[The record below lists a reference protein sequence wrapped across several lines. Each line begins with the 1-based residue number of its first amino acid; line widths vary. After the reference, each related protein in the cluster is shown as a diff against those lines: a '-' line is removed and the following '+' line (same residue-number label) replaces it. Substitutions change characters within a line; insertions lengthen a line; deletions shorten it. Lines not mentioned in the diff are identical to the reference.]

1 MKSNLLFINILLI
14 TFGNLSA
21 ASAEIAQLQ
30 DINLPNQS
38 ADLLKQQPEET
49 EPECPPEDEQVETE
63 DQDLPEACQQ
73 KEEEASS
80 EADIEITVTGT
91 RTPRT
96 LQDSP
101 GTITV
106 IDDEDIQNLFIR
118 DIKDLTRYEPGVS
131 VRNRPTRGGN
141 SSINIRGIEGNR
153 VLIQIDGVR
162 VPDIYS
168 LTSRDLVDFES
179 IRTVEIIRGPA
190 STLYGSDAIGGVVS
204 FITKDP
210 EDYLNIF
217 NRPFYV
223 SGKVNYN
230 TSDYGLA
237 GTITLAGGDQK
248 LSGLLQYTRRDQN
261 ELQNYGGIAPN
272 PQDISG
278 NNFFSK
284 VVFRPNEQNTF
295 RLTGELVNRQTDTDV
310 RSSAGF
316 NPFTRLT
323 TVSQFAEDET
333 RRDRISLSHEYSNP
347 NSSLFQN
354 LRWQFYYQDA
364 ATTENAETSFL
375 NSARQSIRRVQKN
388 TFSQQIIGGDVQLES
403 NFKTGNVNHRLIYGF
418 DLFNTDTTRPR
429 DATEFNQTTG
439 AVTKNVIGELFPNK
453 AFPDT
458 NTLRGGIYVQNE
470 IEFADG
476 RITLIPGIRYD
487 YYQLS
492 PNRDADFNRINTE
505 NYEVKGFSDSA
516 ISPRLGIVAKVTPE
530 VSLYAQ
536 YARGFRSPP
545 YDDANL
551 AFTNFAFGYT
561 VLPNA
566 NLKPETSDSY
576 EVGVRGNFPQGKFS
590 LTGFYNRY
598 NNFIDTVQVGV
609 LRIGGRPFQQF
620 QSQNIR
626 GATIY
631 GIEAKGEYRFSKT
644 PDGWGI
650 FGGFAYAVGDNKET
664 NQPLDSI
671 DPFKAVLG
679 LRYRS
684 PQDVWGAELATTVVA
699 DKDRVSNS
707 NFFKPKAYTVVDLL
721 GYYNINPNTT
731 LNLGIFNLFNERYI
745 EWADV
750 RGVNAGDRFLDLYTQ
765 PGINL
770 AASLTVRF

>member
-14 TFGNLSA
+14 TVGNLAA
-21 ASAEIAQLQ
+21 ASAEMPQFQ
-30 DINLPNQS
+30 DINLPNHN

-49 EPECPPEDEQVETE
+49 PPECPPEENQAEAN
-63 DQDLPEACQQ
+63 DQNLPEACQQ
-73 KEEEASS
+73 EEEETSS

-91 RTPRT
+91 RTPRA

-101 GTITV
+101 GTITI
-106 IDDEDIQNLFIR
+106 IDDDDIQNLFIR
-118 DIKDLTRYEPGVS
+118 DIKDLIRYEPGVS
-131 VRNRPTRGGN
+131 VRNRPTRAGN

-162 VPDIYS
+162 VPDIYVN
-168 LTSRDLVDFES
+168 TSRDLVDFES
-179 IRTVEIIRGPA
+179 LSKVEIIRGPA

-237 GTITLAGGDQK
+237 ETLTLAGGDEK

-272 PQDISG
+272 PQDVGG

-284 VVFRPNEQNTF
+284 VVFRPNDNNTF
-295 RLTGELVNRQTDTDV
+295 RLTGELLDRNTETDV

-323 TVSQFAEDET
+323 TVSQFAEDDV
-333 RRDRISLSHEYSNP
+333 RRGRISLSHDYANP

-354 LRWQFYYQDA
+354 LRWQVYYQDA
-364 ATTENAETSFL
+364 DTTEEVETRFI
-375 NSARQSIRRVQKN
+375 NGARQNIRRVQKN
-388 TFSQQIIGGDVQLES
+388 SFSQQIIGGDVQLQS
-403 NFKTGNVNHRLIYGF
+403 NFKTGDINHRLTYGF
-418 DLFNTDTTRPR
+418 DLFNTATTRPR

-453 AFPDT
+453 TFPDT
-458 NTLRGGIYVQNE
+458 NTLRGGVYVQNE

-492 PNRDADFNRINTE
+492 PNRDDDFNRINTQ
-505 NYEVKGFSDSA
+505 NSEVKGFSDSA

-530 VSLYAQ
+530 VALFAQ

-545 YDDANL
+545 YDDATL

-576 EVGVRGNFPQGKFS
+576 EVGIRGSFPQGKFS

-598 NNFIDTVQVGV
+598 DNFIENVQVGV
-609 LRIGGRPFQQF
+609 LPIGGRPFQQF
-620 QSQNIR
+620 QSQNIK

-631 GIEAKGEYRFSKT
+631 GIEAKGEYRFNNTS
-644 PDGWGI
+644 DGVSL
-650 FGGFAYAVGDNKET
+650 FGGLAYAVGDNKET

-684 PQDVWGAELATTVVA
+684 PGDIWGAELATTVVA
-699 DKDRVSNS
+699 DKDRVSS
-707 NFFKPKAYTVVDLL
+707 SDFFKSKAYTVVDLL
-721 GYYNINPNTT
+721 GYYNFNRNTT

-745 EWADV
+745 EWSDV
-750 RGVNAGDRFLDLYTQ
+750 RGVNASDRFLDLYTQ
-765 PGINL
+765 PGINF